1 MTLRV
6 VPGYR
11 RICRSNIG
19 RVSVNIGK
27 VPRGIEIVSRGFGM
41 VPEEKKI
48 FRRSSEWFREVP
60 GKHRNGSGRFGS
72 VPGLII

>member
-11 RICRSNIG
+11 RIYRSNTG

-27 VPRGIEIVSRGFGM
+27 VPRGFGM
-41 VPEEKKI
+41 VPEEKEI

-60 GKHRNGSGRFGS
+60 GKHRNGSGKVGI
-72 VPGLII
+72 VPGFDYAMFIN